1 MFNAKLSDCSIL
13 KKIVDSIKDI
23 VSDCNL
29 DVSPAGISLQA
40 MDSSHV
46 ALVSLSMSAD
56 GFTDFRADSNMILG
70 ISIGNLAKVMKLAD
84 NNDTVTLQSSSEATS
99 LKFIFQNPKSE
110 KTTEFN
116 LNLITIDSEHL
127 SIPETNYASVVTI
140 NSAEYSR
147 MCRELFLISETV
159 AITTNPN
166 FV

>member
-1 MFNAKLSDCSIL
+1 
-13 KKIVDSIKDI
+13 
-23 VSDCNL
+23 
-29 DVSPAGISLQA
+29 
-40 MDSSHV
+40 
-46 ALVSLSMSAD
+46 
-56 GFTDFRADSNMILG
+56 MILG